1 MHTCF
6 QIRCMIV
13 SLRSKAVWRLEDGRR
28 GWLVALTHTVNLTSV
43 LLTSVLFRRVYPFPE
58 RTSHAVRPSLR

>member
-6 QIRCMIV
+6 QIRCVIV

-28 GWLVALTHTVNLTSV
+28 GRLVALTHTVN
-43 LLTSVLFRRVYPFPE
+43 LTSVLFRRVYPFPE